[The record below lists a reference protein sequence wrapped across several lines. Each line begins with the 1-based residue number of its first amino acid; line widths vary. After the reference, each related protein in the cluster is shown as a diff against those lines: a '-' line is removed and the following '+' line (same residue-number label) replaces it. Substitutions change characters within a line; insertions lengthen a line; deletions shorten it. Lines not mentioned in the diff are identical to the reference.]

1 MGSNTFCPLLWFQLS
16 STTDGYYRPCCEFK
30 WKQKDKISHWSDDI
44 SNYYDKIQNIK
55 TQLLNSEQPTEC
67 NQCWDLESK
76 GIESLRTKS
85 LSNPLFNKNLDY
97 GIVSTDMKLGNLCNL
112 GCRMCEPHSST
123 VLQNEVKNNSTIEWT
138 DSDIDAAN
146 QDYLKNNWTELA
158 LQKISNIETLRHLK
172 FTGGEPFAISSI
184 SDFLESI
191 KESKNITLEFSTNA
205 LLINDKKINLLKKF
219 KQVKM
224 HISCDGIQNS
234 YNYIRWPG
242 NWNKF
247 EKKLNNI
254 QYNTNFD
261 VRISVTANA
270 YNVFILPEI
279 LEYFKNR
286 NLDASIIVVNDPR
299 FLHPWIFPKHLKRKI
314 ISKYRLFR
322 HIQELDI
329 VLRHNTDFDQDLYNE
344 FIKQKKI
351 KDLLRNQDFDIF
363 GELYNV

>member
-1 MGSNTFCPLLWFQLS
+1 MDKKTFCPLPWLQLA

-30 WKQKDKISHWSDDI
+30 WEQKDKIAHWTDDS
-44 SNYYDKIQNIK
+44 SNYYSKIQNVK
-55 TQLLNSEQPTEC
+55 RQLLNNEQPIEC
-67 NQCWDLESK
+67 NQCWNLENK
-76 GIESLRTKS
+76 GIDSLRTQS
-85 LSNPLFNKNLDY
+85 LSNPLFNKSLDY

-123 VLQNEVKNNSTIEWT
+123 VLQNEVRNNPMIEWT
-138 DSDIDAAN
+138 DDDINSAN
-146 QDYLKNNWTELA
+146 HNYLKNNWTEIA
-158 LQKISNIETLRHLK
+158 LQKISNIETLKHLK

-184 SDFLESI
+184 INFLESI
-191 KESKNITLEFSTNA
+191 KESKNITLEFCTNA
-205 LLINDKKINLLKKF
+205 LLINDKKINLLKRF

-242 NWNKF
+242 NWNEF
-247 EKKLNNI
+247 EEKLDNI

-261 VRISVTANA
+261 VSITLTANA

-286 NLDASIIVVNDPR
+286 NLNVSIIVVNEPR

-314 ISKYRLFR
+314 LSKYHLFK

-329 VLRHNTDFDQDLYNE
+329 ILHHDIEFDQDLYNK
-344 FIKQKKI
+344 FTKQKKI

-363 GELYNV
+363 GELCNV